1 MPAASTTEEIPATEA
16 FATANDASA
25 IGHIQEP
32 SMKTLAFFT
41 LAAVLPMLAA
51 CGERDGTATGRD
63 ASASGKPAAEK
74 TMIGRR
80 IEQAMDKARAEL
92 ATENIDLD
100 GVHVSGKGI
109 SIGTSNG
116 NNGQPKAEITPQ
128 GELLIEGRKIDAT
141 PEQHALLLQYRKH
154 VEDIAL
160 AGMDIG
166 AAGAELGVKAA
177 TEALTGVFSGN
188 PDRIEQR
195 IEAEAGKIKA
205 SAMKLCDRLPAML
218 DTQTKLA
225 AAMPEFRP
233 YATMDQSDIDECY
246 DESRTAGAQ
255 VGANVSAEVSA
266 EIGKEI
272 RKSIGAAMQDSGVA
286 SNGGSE
292 ATNAAAEA
300 ETASEESASRN

>member
-1 MPAASTTEEIPATEA
+1 
-16 FATANDASA
+16 
-25 IGHIQEP
+25 
-32 SMKTLAFFT
+32 MKTIAVFA

-51 CGERDGTATGRD
+51 CGERDGA
-63 ASASGKPAAEK
+63 ASGNDATTSAKPAAQ

-80 IEQAMDKARAEL
+80 VEEALDKARAEL

-109 SIGTSNG
+109 SIGTSDG

-128 GELLIEGRKIDAT
+128 GDLLIDGRKIEAT
-141 PEQHALLLQYRKH
+141 PEQRALLLEYRKQ
-154 VEDIAL
+154 VEGIAS

-177 TEALTGVFSGN
+177 TEALTGVLSGN

-195 IEAEAGKIKA
+195 IEAEAEKIKA

-218 DTQTKLA
+218 DTQTRLA

-233 YATMDQSDIDECY
+233 YATMDQSDIEECY
-246 DESRTAGAQ
+246 ENDAADMPNEVR
-255 VGANVSAEVSA
+255 AEVQREVRDGVRQS
-266 EIGKEI
+266 I
-272 RKSIGAAMQDSGVA
+272 RGSIQAAAQASGLA
-286 SNGGSE
+286 SQGTTRDTGSD
-292 ATNAAAEA
+292 AAANAAEEAEA
-300 ETASEESASRN
+300 ASADSADAGNR

>member
-1 MPAASTTEEIPATEA
+1 
-16 FATANDASA
+16 
-25 IGHIQEP
+25 
-32 SMKTLAFFT
+32 MKTLAVFALT
-41 LAAVLPMLAA
+41 AILPMFAA
-51 CGERDGTATGRD
+51 CGERDGAANGRD

-128 GELLIEGRKIDAT
+128 GDLLIEGRKIDAT
-141 PEQHALLLQYRKH
+141 PEQQALLLQYRKH
-154 VEDIAL
+154 VENIAS

-195 IEAEAGKIKA
+195 IEAEAEKIKA
-205 SAMKLCDRLPAML
+205 SATKLCDRLPAML
-218 DTQTKLA
+218 DTQTRLA

-246 DESRTAGAQ
+246 DENRTAGAQ

-266 EIGKEI
+266 EIGEEI
-272 RKSIGAAMQDSGVA
+272 RKSIGAAMQDSGIA
-286 SNGGSE
+286 RNDGSE

>member
-1 MPAASTTEEIPATEA
+1 MR
-16 FATANDASA
+16 
-25 IGHIQEP
+25 
-32 SMKTLAFFT
+32 TLACFA
-41 LAAVLPMLAA
+41 LAAVLPMLVA
-51 CGERDGTATGRD
+51 CGERDGAATGRD

-128 GELLIEGRKIDAT
+128 GDLLIEGRKIDAT

-154 VEDIAL
+154 VEDIAS

-195 IEAEAGKIKA
+195 IEAEAENIKA
-205 SAMKLCDRLPAML
+205 SAKKLCDRLPAML
-218 DTQTKLA
+218 DTQTRLA

-233 YATMDQSDIDECY
+233 YATMDQSDIEECY
-246 DESRTAGAQ
+246 ENDASDMPNEVR
-255 VGANVSAEVSA
+255 AEVQREVRDGVRQSIRGSIQAAAQASGLASQGTASDTGRDASA
-266 EIGKEI
+266 N
-272 RKSIGAAMQDSGVA
+272 AAQEAEAASADSADSADSG
-286 SNGGSE
+286 N
-292 ATNAAAEA
+292 
-300 ETASEESASRN
+300 R